1 MRILLIEDEA
11 ELAELVRT
19 YLQQLLFVVDHTA
32 SLEDARSLLETVVY
46 DAIILDR
53 SLPDGDGLELI
64 PRLRARG
71 MDIPVLAATARDQVC
86 DRVRGLDSGVDDY
99 LIKPYSLLELAARL
113 RALLR
118 RPGKTL
124 KNEQVIG
131 DIVLDA
137 FQGTATIAGEP
148 LLLARRLITLL
159 DVLMRSAGRVV
170 SRPAIETRLY
180 SIDDQIDS
188 NALEASISR
197 LRRILADKG
206 SSVTIH
212 TIRGVG
218 YMLAEGDKS

>member
-99 LIKPYSLLELAARL
+99 LIKPYSLL
-113 RALLR
+113 
-118 RPGKTL
+118 
-124 KNEQVIG
+124 
-131 DIVLDA
+131 
-137 FQGTATIAGEP
+137 
-148 LLLARRLITLL
+148 
-159 DVLMRSAGRVV
+159 
-170 SRPAIETRLY
+170 
-180 SIDDQIDS
+180 
-188 NALEASISR
+188 
-197 LRRILADKG
+197 
-206 SSVTIH
+206 
-212 TIRGVG
+212 
-218 YMLAEGDKS
+218 

>member
-32 SLEDARSLLETVVY
+32 TLEDARSLLETVVY

>member
-1 MRILLIEDEA
+1 MRILLIEDES

-32 SLEDARSLLETVVY
+32 SLEDAQSLLETVMY

-124 KNEQVIG
+124 KNEQIIG

-197 LRRILADKG
+197 LRRILADKS

>member
-11 ELAELVRT
+11 DLAELVRT
-19 YLQQLLFVVDHTA
+19 HLQQLMFVVDHTA
-32 SLEDARSLLETVVY
+32 SLEDAQSLLETVGY

-53 SLPDGDGLELI
+53 SLPDGDGLDLI

-99 LIKPYSLLELAARL
+99 LVKPYSLLELAARL

-148 LLLARRLITLL
+148 LLLARRQVVLL

-188 NALEASISR
+188 NALEANISR

-218 YMLAEGDKS
+218 YMLAEGNKA

>member
-32 SLEDARSLLETVVY
+32 SLEDAQSLLETVTY